1 VTTLVLVHG
10 AAEGGWV
17 WKPTASILRTSG
29 HVVYAPSLTGC
40 GERRHEFHAGITYD
54 THAAEIAELL
64 FFEDLHDAVLV
75 GTSTG
80 GPTIC
85 RVAELARERVA
96 RLIFVDALILLDK
109 ESIDQALNRPPPDPA
124 ARSMPGESKYFTAHD
139 FEDAEL
145 RSWALARATQLPPL
159 LRDPVQLKTFWK
171 QSWDAKVIRCTRS
184 VNPPESIQRRAADRL
199 NGRYIE
205 IDCAHYP
212 MLTDPEVLAPHLV
225 AD

>member
-17 WKPTASILRTSG
+17 WKPTASILRASG

-40 GERRHEFHAGITYD
+40 AERRHEFHTGITYD

-64 FFEDLHDAVLV
+64 FFEDLQDTVLV

-85 RVAELARERVA
+85 RVAELARERIA
-96 RLIFVDALILLDK
+96 RLIFVDALILLDQ
-109 ESIDQALNRPPPDPA
+109 ESINQALNRPPTA
-124 ARSMPGESKYFTAHD
+124 ADAIPTSGESKYFTPHD

-145 RSWALARATQLPPL
+145 RQWALARVTELPPR
-159 LRDPVQLKTFWK
+159 LRDPVRLKTFWK
-171 QSWDAKVIRCTRS
+171 QSWDVKVIRCTRS
-184 VNPPESIQRRAADRL
+184 VNPPESIQRRAADKL
-199 NGRYIE
+199 DGEYVE
-205 IDCAHYP
+205 IDCPHYP

-225 AD
+225 TD